1 VIDSGWDAVCTGDP
15 LSETAS
21 VNVEVPLPVG
31 VPEITPALES
41 VNPAGRFPEEIDH
54 V

>member
-1 VIDSGWDAVCTGDP
+1 VIDSGCVAVCTGDP
-15 LSETAS
+15 LSATAK

-31 VPEITPALES
+31 VPEITPVLES
-41 VNPAGRFPEEIDH
+41 VNPAGRFPEAIDH